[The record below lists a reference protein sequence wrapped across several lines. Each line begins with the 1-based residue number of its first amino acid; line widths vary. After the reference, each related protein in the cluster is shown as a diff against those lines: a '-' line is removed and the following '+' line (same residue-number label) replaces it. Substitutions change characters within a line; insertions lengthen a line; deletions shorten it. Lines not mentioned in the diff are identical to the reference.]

1 MDSERDE
8 LSDLA
13 SDIRVTAQDVAADAA
28 RVAEIERTKAALPVT
43 DPRLPELAKESEAL
57 AEKIALTTKVETALV
72 REAQPRS

>member
-28 RVAEIERTKAALPVT
+28 RIAEIEATKASLPVT
-43 DPRLPELAKESEAL
+43 DPRLPELAVESQAL
-57 AEKIALTTKVETALV
+57 AAKVALTTKVETALV
-72 REAQPRS
+72 REAQPTK